1 MWCPHRDSLSSRIGA
16 MVKIRSTHNHL
27 MLSLLPRNCHG
38 SNSRQ
43 ECDCYLSPFGYASK
57 IGSMKVGVKHPLF
70 FLLNLPPI
78 HRGDTTFIKTHKE
91 INWWFLLGFGLVELL
106 VKLIHL
112 GSILV
117 VRFSSIFSPLC
128 YTLYIVVHFFY

>member
-1 MWCPHRDSLSSRIGA
+1 
-16 MVKIRSTHNHL
+16 
-27 MLSLLPRNCHG
+27 
-38 SNSRQ
+38 
-43 ECDCYLSPFGYASK
+43 
-57 IGSMKVGVKHPLF
+57 MKVGVKHPLF

-128 YTLYIVVHFFY
+128 YTLYIVIHFY